1 MSFRKDFIWGAA
13 TASYQIEGAAY
24 EDGKGLSVWDRFS
37 HEEGKVFD
45 GHTGDVACDH
55 YHLYAEDV
63 QLMKEIGLQA
73 YRFSLSWPRILPEG
87 KGAVNQKGL
96 DFYNRLI
103 DELLNAN
110 IRPYVTLFHWDYPS
124 ALQALGAWENPD
136 SYKWFEEYVALCARS
151 FGDRVK
157 DFITLNEPQCFIG
170 LGYKIG
176 VHAPGYQLPDSAAIP
191 MSHHVLKAHGAGAR
205 ALRSLVPDARIGY
218 APCADPCIPLTNT
231 PEDIEAA
238 RKAYFTVPG
247 DNGWAF
253 NAAWWSDPAL
263 LGSYPESGLKHYGKY
278 LPKGWE
284 EDLQLI
290 HQPLDFYGQ
299 NIYYG
304 RYVKAADNEDGF
316 EILRTMPVGFPKTAL
331 QWPITPD
338 ALYWG
343 PRFLYERYQTP
354 FYMTENGMS
363 AHDVVSLDGK
373 VHDPNRQDYLNRYL
387 LALRKAAEDGADI
400 RGYFQWSLMD
410 NFEWG
415 HGYKE
420 RFGLIYVDYQT
431 QKRTLKDS
439 AYWYRSVIESNGEAL

>member
-55 YHLYAEDV
+55 YHRYAQDV

-87 KGAVNQKGL
+87 KGAVNQKGI

-103 DELLNAN
+103 DELLKND
-110 IRPYVTLFHWDYPS
+110 IRPFVTLFHWDYPA

-136 SYKWFEEYVALCARS
+136 SVKWFEEYAALCARS

-157 DFITLNEPQCFIG
+157 DFITFNEPQCFIG
-170 LGYKIG
+170 LGYSMG
-176 VHAPGYQLPDSAAIP
+176 VHAPGYRLPDSSLVP
-191 MSHHVLKAHGAGAR
+191 MSHHVMKSHGVAVR
-205 ALRSLVPDARIGY
+205 ALRSLVPDVRVGY
-218 APCADPCIPLTNT
+218 APCADPCMPATRS
-231 PEDIEAA
+231 PEDMEAA
-238 RKAYFTVPG
+238 RKAYFTVPE
-247 DNGWAF
+247 NEGWAF
-253 NAAWWSDPAL
+253 NAAWWSDPVM
-263 LGSYPESGLKHYGKY
+263 LGRYPESGLKRLGKY

-284 EDLQLI
+284 EDLSVI

-299 NIYYG
+299 NIYNG
-304 RYVKAADNEDGF
+304 RYFKAADNEQGF
-316 EILRTMPVGFPKTAL
+316 EMLPLPVGFPKTAI

-343 PRFLYERYQTP
+343 PYFLYERYKTP
-354 FYMTENGMS
+354 FIMTENGLS
-363 AHDVVSLDGK
+363 AHDAVSLDGK
-373 VHDPNRQDYLNRYL
+373 VHDPNRQDFLNRYL
-387 LALRKAAEDGADI
+387 LAYKKAAEDGVDI
-400 RGYFQWSLMD
+400 RGYFHWSLMD
-410 NFEWG
+410 NYEWS

-420 RFGLIYVDYQT
+420 RFGLIHVDYQT
-431 QKRTLKDS
+431 QERILKDS
-439 AYWYRSVIESNGEAL
+439 AHWYRSVIESNGECL